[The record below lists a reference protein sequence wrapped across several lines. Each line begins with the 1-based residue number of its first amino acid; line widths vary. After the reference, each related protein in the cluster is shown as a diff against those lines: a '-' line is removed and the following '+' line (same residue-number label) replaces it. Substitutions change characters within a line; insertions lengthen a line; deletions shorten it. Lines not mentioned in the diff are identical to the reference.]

1 LSTLSFKHDFSKRSY
16 IGTKKV
22 IALEFYPSQYSRE
35 IDKNL
40 LEGSQ
45 AKQDNPWQSKILRR
59 WAVSVVLLAML
70 LAMRAWSRPGTAFL
84 RRFLIADSDGK
95 TQAVFQTFTE
105 RMRQGEGLGAAVEA
119 FWQDGEMEN

>member
-1 LSTLSFKHDFSKRSY
+1 MSTLSFKHDFSKRSY

-105 RMRQGEGLGAAVEA
+105 RMQQGEGLGAAVEA

>member
-1 LSTLSFKHDFSKRSY
+1 MSTLSFKHDFSILSY

>member
-1 LSTLSFKHDFSKRSY
+1 M
-16 IGTKKV
+16 
-22 IALEFYPSQYSRE
+22 EFYPSQYSRE

-105 RMRQGEGLGAAVEA
+105 RMQQGEGLGAAVEA